1 MRRRRAPSWALGGL
15 AAAQHEHARG
25 QPGAV
30 EEVRRQTDHR
40 LDEILL
46 EQEASDVALDAATEQ
61 RALGQHDRHATGPVG
76 HGLDHVL
83 YPGEVAARIRG
94 QAREGAPPGIALPDL
109 APPLL
114 ERERRIGDDH
124 VERGEPTRAGVTE
137 HRHAKRVAA
146 LDDEVLDAVEKQ
158 VHPRDRR
165 GGEVL
170 LLA

>member
-1 MRRRRAPSWALGGL
+1 MLSVQPSFSISCRPTTRARSGTSLKPSTHLRIWLPCSGSRNFCARPSERAPMRRRRAPSWALGGL

-114 ERERRIGDDH
+114 ERER
-124 VERGEPTRAGVTE
+124 
-137 HRHAKRVAA
+137 
-146 LDDEVLDAVEKQ
+146 
-158 VHPRDRR
+158 
-165 GGEVL
+165 
-170 LLA
+170 